1 MTTLNVQAQRLL
13 AQRRPCQS
21 SPESFIWTLIILSA
35 SQSMILSSVSICDGH
50 WLLVEDHQFGLWH
63 FCMASNQTA
72 APHCLR
78 DLSQHGHL
86 GHGGHHL
93 WLVLLTVSQVYEDLH
108 SRRKWAMGSV
118 LLLVSF
124 IHSFGGLLIFWILLR
139 NQVTL
144 IGLTL
149 IFWSQLAASVLFFL
163 KAISGL
169 ISTSSPTST
178 VSPIP
183 WAILKFRQESPFL
196 C

>member
-13 AQRRPCQS
+13 AQCRPCQS

-35 SQSMILSSVSICDGH
+35 SQSMILSSVAICDGH

-63 FCMASNQTA
+63 FCMASYQTA

-78 DLSQHGHL
+78 DLSQAHIRATLAMVVTIFG
-86 GHGGHHL
+86 
-93 WLVLLTVSQVYEDLH
+93 LVLLLVSQVYEDLH
-108 SRRKWAMGSV
+108 SWRKWAMGSV

-163 KAISGL
+163 KAISVL
-169 ISTSSPTST
+169 PAE
-178 VSPIP
+178 PP
-183 WAILKFRQESPFL
+183 WPSY
-196 C
+196 

>member
-1 MTTLNVQAQRLL
+1 MALARSTATLAMVVT
-13 AQRRPCQS
+13 
-21 SPESFIWTLIILSA
+21 I
-35 SQSMILSSVSICDGH
+35 
-50 WLLVEDHQFGLWH
+50 FG
-63 FCMASNQTA
+63 
-72 APHCLR
+72 
-78 DLSQHGHL
+78 
-86 GHGGHHL
+86 
-93 WLVLLTVSQVYEDLH
+93 LVLLLVSQVYEDLH

-124 IHSFGGLLIFWILLR
+124 IHSFGGLLIFCFLLR

-183 WAILKFRQESPFL
+183 WAILKFRPPSKDIEFYQKLWSS
-196 C
+196 